1 MSAANH
7 ARLLAL
13 TAREFEQLA
22 GPGKPV
28 VPARST
34 FKAKNL
40 NLARFDS
47 SWDRKRGAAVR
58 LTGILLKEDAAALE
72 RRVCES
78 VQSAKVYADAAKW
91 LQRESAYLR
100 KVARM
105 LDTATGR
112 LGVVLGR
119 CAAGQTPAQ

>member
-1 MSAANH
+1 MSAANRT
-7 ARLLAL
+7 RLLAL

-22 GPGKPV
+22 GSGKPV
-28 VPARST
+28 IPTRGK
-34 FKAKNL
+34 FKPVNL

-78 VQSAKVYADAAKW
+78 AESAKVYADAAKW
-91 LQRESAYLR
+91 LERESAYLR
-100 KVARM
+100 KIARM

-112 LGVVLGR
+112 LSVVLGR
-119 CAAGQTPAQ
+119 CAAGQTSAQ

>member
-1 MSAANH
+1 MSPANR

-13 TAREFEQLA
+13 SEREFHQLA
-22 GPGKPV
+22 GPGKPI
-28 VPARST
+28 VPTRGK
-34 FKAKNL
+34 FKAMNL
-40 NLARFDS
+40 NLARFDN

-58 LTGILLKEDAAALE
+58 LTGILLKEDDTALE

-78 VQSAKVYADAAKW
+78 AQSAKVYADAAKW
-91 LQRESAYLR
+91 LERESAYLR

-112 LGVVLGR
+112 LSVVLGR
-119 CAAGQTPAQ
+119 CGAEEVSAQ